1 MTFTLRRTIWAD
13 WRPSTDPEDYQVFKD
28 GEALGRISRSR
39 SSGPGPYCRWLV
51 YGARRGGRPHAGIV
65 DSLDEAKVA
74 WLYAFQGSTPKPES
88 HL

>member
-13 WRPSTDPEDYQVFKD
+13 GLPSTDPEDYQVFKD
-28 GEALGRISRSR
+28 GEALGRIYR
-39 SSGPGPYCRWLV
+39 SSSTGPAPYWQWLV
-51 YGARRGGRPHAGIV
+51 YGARRGGRAHAGV
-65 DSLDEAKVA
+65 ADSLDEAKVA